1 MNAMIPAPGETAGA
15 WWTNTGAVQAREA
28 AAEVGGYGAFE
39 FPTYFLHDV
48 PPETAA
54 EGMGRS

>member
-1 MNAMIPAPGETAGA
+1 MIPAPGETAGA